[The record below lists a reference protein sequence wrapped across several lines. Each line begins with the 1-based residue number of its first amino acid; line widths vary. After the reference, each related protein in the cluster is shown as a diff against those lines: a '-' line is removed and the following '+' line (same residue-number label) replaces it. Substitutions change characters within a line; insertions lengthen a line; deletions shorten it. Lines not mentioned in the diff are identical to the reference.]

1 MFSGLRQNSLFYIL
15 DKSNTPTLQ
24 IGQVVSVSNEQPKY
38 PTGYAPGSY
47 NPHPMETTVDVKV
60 KVNDSEMTFQ
70 NLPSNMQIA
79 NDKQMVV
86 SDSREAMTAEVDAM
100 LRNSKQ
106 IVESV
111 DYHQQVIQSCE
122 EMLTRINPQIA
133 KEKQQEQDICNLK
146 SDVSGMKGDISDMKG
161 MLSDMLERISKK

>member
-1 MFSGLRQNSLFYIL
+1 MFQALRQSSPFYIL
-15 DKSNTPTLQ
+15 EKGGEKPTLR
-24 IGQVVSVSNEQPKY
+24 IGQVISASEPKDKFGNYPTAGMPSLNAIVDVSVQVGEEKI
-38 PTGYAPGSY
+38 
-47 NPHPMETTVDVKV
+47 
-60 KVNDSEMTFQ
+60 TFEK
-70 NLPSNMQIA
+70 LPANAEIA
-79 NDKQMVV
+79 NFGTNGVVV
-86 SDSREAMTAEVDAM
+86 SDSREAMTAEVSNM

-146 SDVSGMKGDISDMKG
+146 SDVSGMKGDISDMKD
-161 MLSDMLERISKK
+161 MLTDVLERIRNK